1 MALDIDDYF
10 MQQQQQQ
17 QQQQISKITKIADL

>member
-17 QQQQISKITKIADL
+17 QQISKITKIADL